1 MLTENYMNNSNNDL
15 NQQLNLFLNNLLLN
29 QQSLGEEFE
38 KILHD
43 NLWELYVDNSDEI
56 SDND

>member
-1 MLTENYMNNSNNDL
+1 MNNSNNDL
-15 NQQLNLFLNNLLLN
+15 NQELNLFLNNLLLN
-29 QQSLGEEFE
+29 QQQLGEEFE
-38 KILHD
+38 KVLYE